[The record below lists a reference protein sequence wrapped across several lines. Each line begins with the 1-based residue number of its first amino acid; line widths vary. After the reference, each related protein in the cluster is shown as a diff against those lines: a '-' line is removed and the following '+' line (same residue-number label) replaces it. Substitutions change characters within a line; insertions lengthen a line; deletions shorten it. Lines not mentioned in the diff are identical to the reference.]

1 MYDDLK
7 REILEISRLCYERG
21 YVASTNGNISARTPD
36 GRGILIKASGM
47 SFVHLTEEDI
57 LLVDGEGRVLEGAAG
72 QKPSIELFLHLAVY
86 AVRPAFA
93 SVIHLHSP
101 YTTALSYLYK
111 EVPLFV
117 VEAQKVL
124 KKLPSVSPLPAGTPE
139 LVEAVRQLY
148 AESEDVSAIVLREHG
163 IVTAQKSLR
172 EAFYRAD
179 LLEHNSKVASIV
191 ASMGGVISS

>member
-7 REILEISRLCYERG
+7 REILEISRLCYDRG
-21 YVASTNGNISARTPD
+21 YVASTNGNISVCTPD

-47 SFVHLTEEDI
+47 SFVHLTMEDI
-57 LLVDGEGRVLEGAAG
+57 LFVDKAGGVLEGLPG
-72 QKPSIELFLHLAVY
+72 QKPSIELYLHLAVY
-86 AVRPAFA
+86 SVRPEMK

-101 YTTALSYLYK
+101 YTTALSYLHQ

-124 KKLPSVSPLPAGTPE
+124 KKLPSVRPLQAGTPE
-139 LVEAVRQLY
+139 LVDAARQLY
-148 AESEDVSAIVLREHG
+148 TEEDVDAIVLREHG
-163 IVTAQKSLR
+163 IVTAAESLR

-179 LLEHNSKVASIV
+179 LLEHNSKVASLV
-191 ASMGGVISS
+191 ASMGRVI